1 VALSNSPVYL
11 HGVDRDTLLL
21 YKGYTIMEGNT
32 NEERRRE
39 LKKIKFLS
47 MS

>member
-1 VALSNSPVYL
+1 VALSNFSIYL
-11 HGVDRDTLLL
+11 HGVDRDTLPL

-39 LKKIKFLS
+39 
-47 MS
+47 